1 MRALVTGG
9 AGFIGSNIVRLLT
22 EKNARVVVY
31 DNLSTGYLKNID
43 SFPQVEFVEGDV
55 TDLDKLKS
63 AMRGCD
69 SVFHLAASIGNAK
82 SIAFPREDSR
92 VNVFGALNV
101 AEAVRENGVKAVIYS
116 SSAGLFGEPQYFPI
130 DEAHPC
136 EPDSP
141 YGVSKMAGEKHL
153 LCLGR
158 LYRFRAVS
166 LRYFNV
172 YGPNQR
178 YDAYG
183 NVIPIFVTQILN
195 GEGLTIF
202 DDGEQTRD
210 FVNVRDIAAA
220 NVAAAENGEAAGTFN
235 LGSGKAITIN
245 FLVGTLQGLVK
256 NKVAIKY
263 GPPRP
268 GDVRHSL
275 ADISRARQVLSYA
288 PLQDIGAGLKGYLEW
303 MRSEMEAG
311 SGE

>member
-9 AGFIGSNIVRLLT
+9 AGFIGSNIISLLN
-22 EKNARVVVY
+22 EKGAAVVAY
-31 DNLSTGYLKNID
+31 DNLSTGYLKNLD
-43 SFPQVEFVEGDV
+43 PFPRVEFVKGEI
-55 TDLDKLKS
+55 TDLEMLKK

-69 SVFHLAASIGNAK
+69 TVFHLAASIGNAK
-82 SIAFPREDSR
+82 SIAFPLEDSR

-101 AEAVRENGVKAVIYS
+101 AEAARDCGVRAVVYS
-116 SSAGLFGEPQYFPI
+116 SSAGMFGEPQYLPV
-130 DEAHPC
+130 DEKHPC

-158 LYRFRAVS
+158 LYRFRVAC

-172 YGPNQR
+172 YGLNQR
-178 YDAYG
+178 FDAYG
-183 NVIPIFVTQILN
+183 NVIPIFVTQILK

-210 FVNVRDIAAA
+210 FVHAGDVAAA
-220 NVAAAENGEAAGTFN
+220 NVAAAEREAAAGVFN
-235 LGSGKAITIN
+235 IGSGKAITIN
-245 FLVGTLQGLVK
+245 HLVESLKKLVPEK
-256 NKVAIKY
+256 FEVKY

-275 ADISRARQVLSYA
+275 ADIGLARQVLEYN
-288 PLQDIGAGLKGYLEW
+288 PLQDIAEGLKGYLEW
-303 MRSEMEAG
+303 MRLEMEAG
-311 SGE
+311 AGR

>member
-22 EKNARVVVY
+22 EKNAEAVIY
-31 DNLSTGYLKNID
+31 DNLSTGYLKNLEP
-43 SFPQVEFVEGDV
+43 FPQVEFVEGDI
-55 TDLDKLKS
+55 TDLDKLKK

-69 SVFHLAASIGNAK
+69 TVFHLAASIGNAK
-82 SIAFPREDSR
+82 SIAFPLEDSR

-101 AEAVRENGVKAVIYS
+101 AEAVRENGVKAVVYS
-116 SSAGLFGEPQYFPI
+116 SSAGLFGEPQYLPV
-130 DEAHPC
+130 DERHPC

-141 YGVSKMAGEKHL
+141 YGVSKMAGEKQL

-158 LYRFRAVS
+158 LYRFRVAC

-172 YGPNQR
+172 YGINQR

-183 NVIPIFVTQILN
+183 NVIPIFVTQILK
-195 GEGLTIF
+195 GGGLTIF

-210 FVNVRDIAAA
+210 FVYAGDIAAA
-220 NVAAAENGEAAGTFN
+220 NVAAAEREEVAGTFN
-235 LGSGKAITIN
+235 LGSGKAITVN
-245 FLVGTLQGLVK
+245 HLVSVLQKLVPEK
-256 NKVAIKY
+256 FEVKY

-275 ADISRARQVLSYA
+275 ADISRARQVLGYN
-288 PLQDIGAGLKGYLEW
+288 PLQDIAEGLRGYIDW
-303 MRSEMEAG
+303 MRLEMEAG
-311 SGE
+311 PAK

>member
-1 MRALVTGG
+1 VRALVTGG
-9 AGFIGSNIVRLLT
+9 AGFIGSNIIRLLT
-22 EKNARVVVY
+22 EKGSAVVAY
-31 DNLSTGYLKNID
+31 DNLSTGYLKNLTP
-43 SFPQVEFVEGDV
+43 FPQVDFVEGDV
-55 TDLDKLKS
+55 TDLDKLKK

-69 SVFHLAASIGNAK
+69 TVFHLAASIGNAK

-92 VNVFGALNV
+92 INVLGTLNV
-101 AEAVRENGVKAVIYS
+101 AEAVRENGVKAVVYS
-116 SSAGLFGEPQYFPI
+116 SSAGLFGEPQYLPV
-130 DEAHPC
+130 DEKHPC

-172 YGPNQR
+172 YGINQR

-183 NVIPIFVTQILN
+183 NVIPIFVTKILK
-195 GEGLTIF
+195 GEELTIF

-220 NVAAAENGEAAGTFN
+220 NVAAAENIDASGTFN
-235 LGSGKAITIN
+235 LGSGKAVTIN
-245 FLVGTLQGLVK
+245 YLVNTLQKLVSGK
-256 NKVAIKY
+256 MAVKY
-263 GPPRP
+263 GPDRP

-275 ADISRARQVLSYA
+275 ADITRARQVLGYT
-288 PLQDIGAGLKGYLEW
+288 PLQDIAEGLKDYLDW
-303 MRSEMEAG
+303 MRREMEAR

>member
-9 AGFIGSNIVRLLT
+9 AGFIGSNIIRLLN
-22 EKNARVVVY
+22 EKGAAVVAY
-31 DNLSTGYLKNID
+31 DNLSTGYLKNLAPF
-43 SFPQVEFVEGDV
+43 SQVDFVEGDV
-55 TDLDKLKS
+55 TELDKLKK

-69 SVFHLAASIGNAK
+69 TVFHLAASIGNAK

-92 VNVFGALNV
+92 INVLGTLNV
-101 AEAVRENGVKAVIYS
+101 AEAVRENGVKAVVYS
-116 SSAGLFGEPQYFPI
+116 SSAGLFGEPQYLPV
-130 DEAHPC
+130 DEKHPC

-172 YGPNQR
+172 YGINQR

-183 NVIPIFVTQILN
+183 NVIPIFVTKILK
-195 GEGLTIF
+195 GEELTIF

-220 NVAAAENGEAAGTFN
+220 NVAAAENKDASGTFN
-235 LGSGKAITIN
+235 LGSGKAVTIN
-245 FLVGTLQGLVK
+245 YLVNTLQKLVSGK
-256 NKVAIKY
+256 MAVKY
-263 GPPRP
+263 GPARP

-275 ADISRARQVLSYA
+275 ADITRARQVLGYT
-288 PLQDIGAGLKGYLEW
+288 PLQEIAEGLKDYLDW
-303 MRSEMEAG
+303 MRREMEAG
-311 SGE
+311 SGK

>member
-9 AGFIGSNIVRLLT
+9 AGFIGSNIIRLLM
-22 EKNARVVVY
+22 EKDAAVVAY
-31 DNLSTGYLKNID
+31 DNLSTGYLKNLD
-43 SFPQVEFVEGDV
+43 PFPGVKFVKGDV
-55 TDLDKLKS
+55 TDLDLLKK

-69 SVFHLAASIGNAK
+69 TVFHLAASIGNAK
-82 SIAFPREDSR
+82 SIAFPLEDSR

-101 AEAVRENGVKAVIYS
+101 AEAARENGVRAVVYS
-116 SSAGLFGEPQYFPI
+116 SSAGLFGEPQYLPV
-130 DEAHPC
+130 DEKHPC

-158 LYRFRAVS
+158 LYRFRVAC

-172 YGPNQR
+172 YGINQR

-183 NVIPIFVTQILN
+183 NVIPIFVTQILK

-210 FVNVRDIAAA
+210 FVYAGDIAAA
-220 NVAAAENGEAAGTFN
+220 NVAAAEKEEAAGTFN

-245 FLVGTLQGLVK
+245 YLVSVLQDLVPEK
-256 NKVAIKY
+256 FAVKY

-275 ADISRARQVLSYA
+275 ADIGRAGRLLGYK
-288 PLQDIGAGLKGYLEW
+288 PLQDIAEGLKGYVEW
-303 MRSEMEAG
+303 MRREMEAG
-311 SGE
+311 SDR

>member
-9 AGFIGSNIVRLLT
+9 AGFIGSNIIRLLN
-22 EKNARVVVY
+22 EKGAAVVAY
-31 DNLSTGYLKNID
+31 DNLSTGYLKNLAPF
-43 SFPQVEFVEGDV
+43 SQVDFVEGDV
-55 TDLDKLKS
+55 TELDKLKK

-69 SVFHLAASIGNAK
+69 TVFHLAASIGNAK

-92 VNVFGALNV
+92 INVLGTLNV
-101 AEAVRENGVKAVIYS
+101 AEAVRENGVKAVVYS
-116 SSAGLFGEPQYFPI
+116 SSAGLFGEPQYLPV
-130 DEAHPC
+130 DEKHPC

-172 YGPNQR
+172 YGINQR

-183 NVIPIFVTQILN
+183 NVIPIFVTKILK
-195 GEGLTIF
+195 GEELTIF

-210 FVNVRDIAAA
+210 FVNVRDIATA
-220 NVAAAENGEAAGTFN
+220 NVAAAENKDASGTFN
-235 LGSGKAITIN
+235 LGSGKAVTIN
-245 FLVGTLQGLVK
+245 YLVNTLQKLVSGK
-256 NKVAIKY
+256 MAVKY
-263 GPPRP
+263 GPARP

-275 ADISRARQVLSYA
+275 ADITRARQVLGYT
-288 PLQDIGAGLKGYLEW
+288 PLQEIAEGLKDYLDW
-303 MRSEMEAG
+303 MRREMEAG
-311 SGE
+311 SGK